1 MVKTCHAVFM
11 CMANNS
17 LKSISLWFIISGIPI
32 YPGLH
37 EKFSLVQE
45 ESQAGL
51 HTLVHGRV
59 HTVSRTCPPLI
70 VKNSRQYRRN
80 KTPSFCSLKRYKQL
94 IQGLPKVICSLWQSL
109 AEDLPLTSMTSVC
122 GTRGGG
128 RGWFPGGS
136 PEPSTRTAGEAPWL
150 LPHSH

>member
-1 MVKTCHAVFM
+1 MTPNTHLSRCNIYAKRRVRLDGSKTKVQMEPDMWKCSQSCSHIQLRFNPSCKSKGTHPSQYADTLLSLINGKLT
-11 CMANNS
+11 CMTNNS
-17 LKSISLWFIISGIPI
+17 LKSISLWFIISVIPI

-70 VKNSRQYRRN
+70 VKNSRQYS
-80 KTPSFCSLKRYKQL
+80 SF
-94 IQGLPKVICSLWQSL
+94 
-109 AEDLPLTSMTSVC
+109 
-122 GTRGGG
+122 
-128 RGWFPGGS
+128 
-136 PEPSTRTAGEAPWL
+136 L
-150 LPHSH
+150 LFVEKI